1 MKKYSNL
8 LKTTKIYTE
17 MPDGWHEIIGAL
29 TAPVGYKWITNGKSL
44 FNKEYQQA
52 LLKVY

>member
-8 LKTTKIYTE
+8 LKTTKVFTE
-17 MPDGWHEIIGAL
+17 MPDGWRVLTGAT
-29 TAPVGYKWITNGKSL
+29 TAPVGYKWITNGKPL
-44 FNKEYQQA
+44 FTKEYQQA

>member
-8 LKTTKIYTE
+8 LKTTKVFTE
-17 MPDGWHEIIGAL
+17 MPDGWRVLTGAT
-29 TAPVGYKWITNGKSL
+29 TAPIGYKWIANRTSI
-44 FNKEYQQA
+44 FTKEYQQA